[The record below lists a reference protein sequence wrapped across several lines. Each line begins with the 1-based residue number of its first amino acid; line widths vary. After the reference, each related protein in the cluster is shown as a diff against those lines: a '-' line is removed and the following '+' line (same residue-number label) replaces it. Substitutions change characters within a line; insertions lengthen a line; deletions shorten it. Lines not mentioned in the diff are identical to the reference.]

1 MYLASVVLT
10 QSSVQRQFLKQ
21 IKHSLR
27 LGGCCPF
34 FLLLLLHQLWRPYSC
49 RRIGSET
56 CSHWKL
62 TLKEDLCLRAST
74 CIKKGTEIGGWRRVE
89 FGTDFSQHCTVKQA
103 QTGCEIAEQMGSVKW
118 YFSKAPSN
126 FQLFFFFFPAD
137 LLCSSYTNN
146 CISTRK
152 DVLSCGTKI
161 CCHKATVETVS
172 FLTWI
177 AAIENFHSVIWHDKK
192 VGSCPSKEIHTLKSL
207 NEWFS
212 KHCPSL

>member
-126 FQLFFFFFPAD
+126 FQLFFFFFPRWPTLQQLHKQLHQHTQGRAELWYKD
-137 LLCSSYTNN
+137 LLPQSN
-146 CISTRK
+146 CGDSE
-152 DVLSCGTKI
+152 LFNLN
-161 CCHKATVETVS
+161 CCHRK
-172 FLTWI
+172 
-177 AAIENFHSVIWHDKK
+177 
-192 VGSCPSKEIHTLKSL
+192 
-207 NEWFS
+207 FS
-212 KHCPSL
+212 

>member
-126 FQLFFFFFPAD
+126 FQLFFFFFPLTYFAAVTQTTASAHART
-137 LLCSSYTNN
+137 CWAVVQRS
-146 CISTRK
+146 
-152 DVLSCGTKI
+152 VATKQLWRQW
-161 CCHKATVETVS
+161 A
-172 FLTWI
+172 F
-177 AAIENFHSVIWHDKK
+177 
-192 VGSCPSKEIHTLKSL
+192 
-207 NEWFS
+207 
-212 KHCPSL
+212 